1 MDGWGAWGG
10 DRRRNSG
17 GTACL
22 VVLARCS
29 PPALQP
35 CSWQARGRG
44 GGGAGTAVPEDR
56 ALREGNC
63 LLTAAHSC
71 SVVVALSPQ
80 GQVCLSAKPKLLTF
94 LMCACAPSLTR
105 AALGPCWACAPG
117 VVGRRLSN
125 WSLRRNHRK
134 AFLLPRLLG
143 LPSGF
148 LIQQV
153 LGGARICLS
162 DPCPADAVLLLSPRT
177 PRRP

>member
-1 MDGWGAWGG
+1 M
-10 DRRRNSG
+10 
-17 GTACL
+17 
-22 VVLARCS
+22 
-29 PPALQP
+29 
-35 CSWQARGRG
+35 
-44 GGGAGTAVPEDR
+44 
-56 ALREGNC
+56 
-63 LLTAAHSC
+63 
-71 SVVVALSPQ
+71 VVALSPQ

-153 LGGARICLS
+153 LGGAHELGIWNASRGTLMFS
-162 DPCPADAVLLLSPRT
+162 QGGESLHSTFNLVRTHWLPFVLPFA
-177 PRRP
+177 